1 MAQTVENLSATLEI
15 WVQSLG
21 QTISWR
27 KEWLPT
33 PVFYYSPRGH
43 KNLDTTEQLTL
54 WAFLVTQMIKNLPA
68 VKETQ
73 VWSLGQED
81 PLEKGMATH
90 SRILVWR
97 IPRTEEPGRLKSM
110 GWQRVGHDWA
120 TNTTTKS
127 QDAQLTKWL
136 DWCAG
141 ERVKQKTICMEKK
154 CIIDYGMK
162 LITKS
167 EYLNKLECTGES
179 SVQRGWS
186 K

>member
-1 MAQTVENLSATLEI
+1 
-15 WVQSLG
+15 
-21 QTISWR
+21 
-27 KEWLPT
+27 
-33 PVFYYSPRGH
+33 
-43 KNLDTTEQLTL
+43 
-54 WAFLVTQMIKNLPA
+54 
-68 VKETQ
+68 
-73 VWSLGQED
+73 
-81 PLEKGMATH
+81 
-90 SRILVWR
+90 
-97 IPRTEEPGRLKSM
+97 M